1 MHRRAH
7 FIRQLPQ
14 TYCAVLPLVLYPKA
28 LIFLL
33 FSLKAAFFGTL
44 FIFLMT
50 TLGAAAVFTLPDRSS
65 VTVSPMLYGF
75 SSGVMLA
82 ASVWSLICPAAE
94 RLSGSAVPAWLAAS
108 LGIAAGAGFVLLLE
122 SAPFLSSLTGS
133 QSTSLLFAAVTLHN
147 IPEGMAVGLAFALS
161 KDSPSL
167 AAAAALALG
176 IGMQN
181 IPEGAA
187 VSLPL
192 RSQGFSARR
201 AFAFSVLSG
210 AVEPVFGLAAVLVS
224 SVVSSLMPW
233 LMCFAAGAMLFVTA
247 DELLPLSAGKKGSC
261 AFLLGF
267 VFMMML
273 DMALS

>member
-1 MHRRAH
+1 M
-7 FIRQLPQ
+7 I
-14 TYCAVLPLVLYPKA
+14 
-28 LIFLL
+28 

-50 TLGAAAVFTLPDRSS
+50 TLGAAAVFAFSHRSS
-65 VTVSPMLYGF
+65 LAVSPMLYGF

-94 RLSGSAVPAWLAAS
+94 RLTDAAFPAWLAVS
-108 LGIAAGAGFVLLLE
+108 VGIAAGAGFVLLLE
-122 SAPFLSSLTGS
+122 KVPFLSSLTGTRG
-133 QSTSLLFAAVTLHN
+133 TSLLFAAVTLHN
-147 IPEGMAVGLAFALS
+147 IPEGMAVGLAFALAG
-161 KDSPSL
+161 DAPSL

-176 IGMQN
+176 IGIQN

-192 RSQGFSARR
+192 HSQGFSKSR

-224 SVVSSLMPW
+224 SFAAALMPW

-267 VFMMML
+267 LFMMML